1 MFKFF
6 YVNSHH
12 LSVAH
17 AGRPH
22 ARLNRGGVRH
32 PYFLFFSF
40 FSFFCLFVAF
50 SVVSRFLPSFS
61 SRCNLAIDRRS
72 CLFEGLSASSPSLFR
87 ISRQIG
93 GGDVTTKRW
102 GINQVAR
109 WEMTETGLCPLPGKK
124 NTKTR
129 KREKVA
135 STRTA
140 QSIARK
146 ST

>member
-72 CLFEGLSASSPSLFR
+72 CLFEGLSASALPLSFVFPVKSAAVTSL
-87 ISRQIG
+87 QNG
-93 GGDVTTKRW
+93 
-102 GINQVAR
+102 
-109 WEMTETGLCPLPGKK
+109 EE
-124 NTKTR
+124 
-129 KREKVA
+129 
-135 STRTA
+135 
-140 QSIARK
+140 
-146 ST
+146 